1 MTPGKLITFEGGE
14 GAGKSTQIARLAE
27 RLRARG
33 IDPVTTRE
41 PGGSPG
47 AEAIRALLVQGDPG
61 RWTPMTEALLHYA
74 ARLDHLERTIRPALG
89 QGRWVISDRFADST
103 VAYQGYGHRL
113 GREAIASLHRLLL
126 GDFAP
131 DLTVIF
137 DIPVEVG
144 LGRAAARA
152 GESSC
157 EGTPDGVTRA
167 SKDAPLSGRYG
178 DSHENRYERMDG
190 GFHERMRQGFLEI
203 ARAEPARCVVVDANR
218 DADSVAA
225 DVWRAVETRLLGK
238 G

>member
-1 MTPGKLITFEGGE
+1 MPPTRDPGRLITFEGGE
-14 GAGKSTQIARLAE
+14 GAGKSTQVARLAE
-27 RLRARG
+27 RLRGSG

-74 ARLDHLERTIRPALG
+74 ARLDHLERTIRPALAA
-89 QGRWVISDRFADST
+89 GRWVISDRFADST

-113 GREAIASLHRLLL
+113 GREAIADLHRLLL

-131 DLTVIF
+131 DLTVVF
-137 DIPVEVG
+137 DIPVDVG
-144 LGRAAARA
+144 LGRVAA
-152 GESSC
+152 
-157 EGTPDGVTRA
+157 
-167 SKDAPLSGRYG
+167 RYG

-190 GFHERMRQGFLEI
+190 GFHERMRQGFLDI

-225 DVWRAVETRLLGK
+225 DVWAAVESRLLGK

>member
-1 MTPGKLITFEGGE
+1 MPPMAPGKLITFEGGE
-14 GAGKSTQIARLAE
+14 GAGKSTQVARLAE

-103 VAYQGYGHRL
+103 MAYQGYGHRL
-113 GREAIASLHRLLL
+113 GREAIANLHRLLL

-144 LGRAAARA
+144 LGRI
-152 GESSC
+152 
-157 EGTPDGVTRA
+157 GV
-167 SKDAPLSGRYG
+167 RYG
-178 DSHENRYERMDG
+178 NSHENRYERMDG

-203 ARAEPARCVVVDANR
+203 ARAEPARCAVVDANR
-218 DADSVAA
+218 DAEAVAA
-225 DVWRAVETRLLGK
+225 DVWRAVEARLLGK

>member
-14 GAGKSTQIARLAE
+14 GAGKSTQVACLAE
-27 RLRARG
+27 RLRACG

-61 RWTPMTEALLHYA
+61 RWTPTTEALLHYA

-103 VAYQGYGHRL
+103 MAYQGYGHRL

-137 DIPVEVG
+137 DIPVDVG
-144 LGRAAARA
+144 LGRV
-152 GESSC
+152 
-157 EGTPDGVTRA
+157 GV
-167 SKDAPLSGRYG
+167 RYG
-178 DSHENRYERMDG
+178 NSHENRYERMDG

-203 ARAEPARCVVVDANR
+203 ARAESARCVVVDANR
-218 DADSVAA
+218 DAEAVAA

>member
-1 MTPGKLITFEGGE
+1 MAPGKLITFEGGE
-14 GAGKSTQIARLAE
+14 GAGKSTQVARLAE
-27 RLRARG
+27 RLRRSG

-74 ARLDHLERTIRPALG
+74 ARLDHLERTIRPALAA
-89 QGRWVISDRFADST
+89 GRWVISDRFADST

-131 DLTVIF
+131 DLTVVF
-137 DIPVEVG
+137 DIPVEAG
-144 LGRAAARA
+144 LGRVAA
-152 GESSC
+152 
-157 EGTPDGVTRA
+157 
-167 SKDAPLSGRYG
+167 RYG

-225 DVWRAVETRLLGK
+225 DVWAAVESRLLGK